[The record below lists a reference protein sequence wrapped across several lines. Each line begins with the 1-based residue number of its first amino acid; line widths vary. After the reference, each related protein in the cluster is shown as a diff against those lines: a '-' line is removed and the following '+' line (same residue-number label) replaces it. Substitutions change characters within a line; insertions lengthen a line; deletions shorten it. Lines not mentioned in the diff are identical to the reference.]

1 MYKAVTRSAV
11 VILLGVMFWG
21 VLFSPCSAQQL
32 KIGYVDVVRLKKE
45 YKEYQGAEAE
55 FEKQMAVWQ
64 AKADSMQMEMQELMD
79 RLEKQD
85 LMLTEQAKNEIRERL
100 LVKQNEYQT
109 FVNQVMG
116 TDGEAA
122 QMEYDLSKPLIDK
135 INTTIRLIALK
146 GNYTY
151 VLDSTAGSVLFADE
165 EYDITDKVLA
175 ELNK

>member
-1 MYKAVTRSAV
+1 MHKAVTRSAV